1 MSMSSHRIERTRR
14 ESFTLM
20 LSLSQTLKEK
30 EREIYLEPQATH
42 DILLDTCSR
51 MGGSGGRATWIM
63 GSHSAEYNVGHLL
76 QVDII
81 CREESKA
88 TVATSPPPA
97 LVHHLNVSDDVIW
110 IKGNL
115 ITSLS
120 LVIIQSYS

>member
-1 MSMSSHRIERTRR
+1 
-14 ESFTLM
+14 M
-20 LSLSQTLKEK
+20 LSLPQTLKEK

-51 MGGSGGRATWIM
+51 MGGSGDRASWII
-63 GSHSAEYNVGHLL
+63 GSHSAEYYVGHLL
-76 QVDII
+76 QKVDII

-88 TVATSPPPA
+88 IMATSPPPA
-97 LVHHLNVSDDVIW
+97 LIHHLNVSDDVIW

-120 LVIIQSYS
+120 LVIIQGYS